1 MISIKFFHN
10 FFLACAAVPPS
21 RPSFQILN
29 AKKSCGKLPA
39 NNAQQLPQPFFFFH
53 AKPAR
58 LASIGRC
65 PLTADR

>member
-39 NNAQQLPQPFFFFH
+39 NNAQQLPQPFFSFMQNQLGWLPSAAAH
-53 AKPAR
+53 
-58 LASIGRC
+58 
-65 PLTADR
+65 

>member
-39 NNAQQLPQPFFFFH
+39 NNAQQLPQPFLFSFMQNQLGWLPSAAAH
-53 AKPAR
+53 
-58 LASIGRC
+58 
-65 PLTADR
+65 